1 MPLLVF
7 CVRCHWMQRQGARIS
22 MPQHLMVCQR
32 AVSLSNPSGQQCSPS
47 SSFPSPF
54 WWFMSCMWCSCYD
67 SRGTSPS
74 RAEDST
80 SSCVV
85 WLIFS
90 FRCFFFHLRWQQES
104 LIVTE
109 NMRFVEGVICGNS
122 SCRVAS
128 ELSHWHVETL
138 KKNLCLDLGLAWQ
151 RLEKGSCLLP
161 TATGSR

>member
-7 CVRCHWMQRQGARIS
+7 CVRCHWMQHQGARIS

-90 FRCFFFHLRWQQES
+90 FRCFFFTWDGSRKVWLWQKIWDLWREW
-104 LIVTE
+104 
-109 NMRFVEGVICGNS
+109 FVEIALAELHQSWATDTWKHWRKISVLTLAWPDSGWKRG
-122 SCRVAS
+122 VAS
-128 ELSHWHVETL
+128 Y
-138 KKNLCLDLGLAWQ
+138 
-151 RLEKGSCLLP
+151 
-161 TATGSR
+161 